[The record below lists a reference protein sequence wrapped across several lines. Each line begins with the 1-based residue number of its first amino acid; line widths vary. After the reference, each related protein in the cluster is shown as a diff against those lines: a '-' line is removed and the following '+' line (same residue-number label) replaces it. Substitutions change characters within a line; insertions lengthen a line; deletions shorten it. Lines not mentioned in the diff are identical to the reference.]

1 MQNRNTIMDEIS
13 GLLILYMIAYHVLQ
27 WANLQDSQAMEIFSY
42 LNFFMPWF
50 FFKAGMFF
58 NAKEPK
64 VIFQNSFKRLMIPFI
79 VWSIIGT
86 IIDCIVSC
94 FIEYAHTFIEYVKVV
109 IYMSATEGSVP
120 GNLALWFLLAL
131 FVARIIINKWI
142 TLGISLY
149 LLAAISIAIPTAVH
163 FLNLNL
169 PYYFCYVSSGVF
181 YFTMG
186 ILLKEF
192 SNNKWVKIASVFLY
206 ISMSV
211 LYKPL
216 VDIRMNTLL
225 EGYYLLWPIWSI
237 AGIITINTLFESLHK
252 IGKLQLPVL
261 SYIGR
266 NSMIIYVIHW
276 PILIISF
283 CILRHI

>member
-1 MQNRNTIMDEIS
+1 MDEIA
-13 GLLILYMIAYHVLQ
+13 GLLIIYMIAYHALQ
-27 WANLQDSQAMEIFSY
+27 WANLQDSQAMEILSY

-64 VIFQNSFKRLMIPFI
+64 MVFQGSFNRLMVPFI
-79 VWSIIGT
+79 KWSIIGT

-94 FIEYAHTFIEYVKVV
+94 FIEHAHTFFEYVKVI

-131 FVARIIINKWI
+131 FIARIIINKWI
-142 TLGISLY
+142 TSELSLY
-149 LLAAISIAIPTAVH
+149 VLAAMSIAIPTAVH

-169 PYYFCYVSSGVF
+169 PYYICYVSSGVF
-181 YFTMG
+181 FFTMG

-192 SNNKWVKIASVFLY
+192 SKKEWVKIASVVLY
-206 ISMSV
+206 ISLSV
-211 LYKPL
+211 LCKPL
-216 VDIRMNTLL
+216 VDFRMNTLL
-225 EGYYLLWPIWSI
+225 EGSFLLWPIWSI
-237 AGIITINTLFESLHK
+237 VGIISINTLFESLHK
-252 IGKLQLPVL
+252 IERLRLPVL

>member
-1 MQNRNTIMDEIS
+1 MDEIS
-13 GLLILYMIAYHVLQ
+13 GLLIIYMIAYHVLQ
-27 WANLQDSQAMEIFSY
+27 WANLQDSQAMGILSY

-50 FFKAGMFF
+50 FFKGSMFF

-64 VIFQNSFKRLMIPFI
+64 MVFQNSFNRLMIPFI

-94 FIEYAHTFIEYVKVV
+94 YIEHAHTFIEYVKAV

-142 TLGISLY
+142 SLGLSLY
-149 LLAAISIAIPTAVH
+149 MLAAISIAIPTAVH
-163 FLNLNL
+163 FLNLNP
-169 PYYFCYVSSGVF
+169 PYYICYISSGVF

-186 ILLKEF
+186 IILKEF
-192 SNNKWVKIASVFLY
+192 SKNKWVKTVSVFLY

-211 LYKPL
+211 LCKPL
-216 VDIRMNTLL
+216 VDIRTNTLL

-237 AGIITINTLFESLHK
+237 VGIISINTLFESLHK
-252 IGKLQLPVL
+252 KKNLRFPVL

-266 NSMIIYVIHW
+266 NSMIVYVIHW